1 MKHTCKL
8 FALIPLLILSLL
20 ARPANAQ
27 LEKGRWQLGYD
38 LNQLSYQKEAARNT
52 STKFL
57 VRPSVGYVPAKN
69 LLVSLGIPL
78 GFSNSSVFLGS
89 LDGSSNGPQLYFIER
104 HVSLGLSAAMR
115 YHFGGSALRP
125 FVGFS
130 YSYLFNKNTY
140 GIEGLNGRD
149 TANDKSSLFTPSIG
163 LMYSVNR
170 RVGIVANVNYLI
182 TDNHL
187 DQLVIPGSQSTAY
200 ISRPDTKSLSL
211 GLGVQLFLGK

>member
-1 MKHTCKL
+1 MKHTYPLFTLILL
-8 FALIPLLILSLL
+8 FAFSLF
-20 ARPANAQ
+20 ARSANAQ

-57 VRPSVGYVPAKN
+57 LSPSVGYVPAKN
-69 LLVSLGIPL
+69 LLVSLGIPV
-78 GFSNSSVFLGS
+78 GFNNSSIFVDS
-89 LDGSSNGPQLYFIER
+89 LDGSSNSPLLDYVER

-115 YHFGGSALRP
+115 YHFGGSALKP

-130 YSYLFNKNTY
+130 YGYLFNKNAY
-140 GIEGLNGRD
+140 GIEELGGLS
-149 TANDKSSLFTPSIG
+149 TANDESSLFTPSIG

-187 DQLVIPGSQSTAY
+187 DQLVIPGSQNNAY
-200 ISRPDTKSLSL
+200 PDLTLNRYPSD
-211 GLGVQLFLGK
+211 

>member
-20 ARPANAQ
+20 TRPANAQ

-38 LNQLSYQKEAARNT
+38 LNQLSYQKVADRNT

-57 VRPSVGYVPAKN
+57 MSPSVGYVPAKN
-69 LLVSLGIPL
+69 LLVSLGIPV
-78 GFSNSSVFLGS
+78 GFSTSSVFLGP
-89 LDGSSNGPQLYFIER
+89 LDGSLLYLIER
-104 HVSLGLSAAMR
+104 QVSLGLSAAVR
-115 YHFGGSALRP
+115 YHFGGLALKP

-130 YSYLFNKNTY
+130 YSYLVNKNTY
-140 GIEGLNGRD
+140 GIEEPGGLS

-163 LMYSVNR
+163 LMYIVNR

-187 DQLVIPGSQSTAY
+187 DQLIIPGSQSTAY
-200 ISRPDTKSLSL
+200 VSRPDTKSLSL
-211 GLGVQLFLGK
+211 GLGIQLFLGK

>member
-1 MKHTCKL
+1 MKYTCKL

-57 VRPSVGYVPAKN
+57 VSPSVGYVPAKN
-69 LLVSLGIPL
+69 LLVSLGIPV
-78 GFSNSSVFLGS
+78 GFSNSSVFVGS
-89 LDGSSNGPQLYFIER
+89 LDGSPNGPLLDYVER

-115 YHFGGSALRP
+115 YHLGGSAVKP

-130 YSYLFNKNTY
+130 YSYLVNKNTY
-140 GIEGLNGRD
+140 GIEKLGGLS
-149 TANDKSSLFTPSIG
+149 TANDESSLFTPSIG
-163 LMYSVNR
+163 LMYSVTR
-170 RVGIVANVNYLI
+170 RVGIMANVNYLI
-182 TDNHL
+182 TKNHL
-187 DQLVIPGSQSTAY
+187 DQLVIPGSQSNAY
-200 ISRPDTKSLSL
+200 VSRPDTRSLSV